1 MRRSVTT
8 FDGREVH
15 LIGMA
20 ATGVAAARVLRRRG
34 ARVVAHDQKPAER
47 LGETP
52 AQLAALGVECRV
64 GDEAYQG
71 LERADLIVPSPGV
84 PAHAEVLQAAMA
96 RGTPVRSEI
105 ELAWEIARAPIL
117 AVTGTNGKTT
127 TVLMLGEILQ
137 ADGRE
142 VTVAG
147 NLLAGGRQLPLIAAA
162 DEAGPEAW
170 IVAEVSSFQL
180 EWVCGFRPRV
190 AVITNI
196 TADHL
201 DRHGTVEAYV
211 AAKAR
216 LLDAQT
222 PEDTA
227 VLNGDNPA
235 ARGLAGRGRGRRL
248 WFSRREP
255 GTHPSA
261 AREGCEHG
269 AWLARGRDGTD
280 RIVARVDGPEV
291 EIGPASMLS
300 VPGEHMV
307 ENALA
312 AAAAALAVDARPAAV
327 AGALAAFRGTP
338 DRLEHV
344 ATVGGREFVNNTMCT
359 NVDAAVRSIEAY
371 DRPVVLIAGG
381 KDKGSDFAPLGRT
394 IARRVKQLVAIGA
407 DGPRIADSARQAGFD
422 PDRIHRATSMEE
434 AVAQASAVAEP
445 GDVVLLA
452 PACASFDWY
461 NGFEE
466 RGRAFKE
473 AIAKLVL

>member
-1 MRRSVTT
+1 MTT
-8 FDGREVH
+8 GFEDQEIH

-34 ARVVAHDQKPAER
+34 ARVVAHDRKPAER
-47 LGETP
+47 LGEAP

-64 GDEAYQG
+64 GDAAYQG
-71 LERADLIVPSPGV
+71 LEQADLVVPSPGV
-84 PAHAEVLQAAMA
+84 PAHAEVLQAAVA

-105 ELAWEIARAPIL
+105 DLAWEVARAPIL

-142 VTVAG
+142 VWVAG

-180 EWVCGFRPRV
+180 EWVRGFRPRV

-201 DRHGTVEAYV
+201 DRHGTVAAYV

-216 LLDAQT
+216 LLDAQMA
-222 PEDTA
+222 EDAT
-227 VLNGDNPA
+227 VLNADDPA
-235 ARGLAGRGRGRRL
+235 TRGLAGRSRGQAL

-255 GTHPSA
+255 VERGT
-261 AREGCEHG
+261 
-269 AWLARGRDGTD
+269 WLSRAPDGTGRLMA
-280 RIVARVDGPEV
+280 RIAGPEI
-291 EIGPASMLS
+291 EIGPASTLR

-312 AAAAALAVDARPAAV
+312 AAAAALAVGARPASV
-327 AGALAAFRGTP
+327 AAALAAFRGAP
-338 DRLEHV
+338 DRLEQV
-344 ATVGGREFVNNTMCT
+344 ATLGGREFVNNTMCT

-381 KDKGSDFAPLGRT
+381 KDKGSDFSPLGQT
-394 IARRVKQLVAIGA
+394 IARRVKHLVAIGA
-407 DGPRIADSARQAGFD
+407 DGPRIAESAQQSGCDAS
-422 PDRIHRATSMEE
+422 RISFAASMEE
-434 AVAQASAVAEP
+434 AVARAAAAADP

-473 AIAKLVL
+473 AVAKLEVPDGRSNSK